1 MTALFEDNFELYGG
15 DNAKMLDGVWAS
27 FGASFVGSANL
38 TIPTWEEEDR
48 HWLRIAGRGDSA
60 RAVFPAGGQTGVGMW
75 TEMYMPSLPLQ
86 SNRGYCMQMRNSS
99 NDSLVTVVVQTDGT
113 LAIYASPTGLDSSGL
128 SGGTLIASTTT
139 PVIQAAT
146 THYLQMEVDFSA
158 GDLELR
164 VDGVTVASVTSSSNI
179 GGVCVGIAHAMDD
192 ASGGSYADMNFK
204 ATCAYSLSG
213 TYNSSWPSI
222 SGIKTVLINEDT
234 GVDNLT
240 PRPRN
245 YFDAPVMF
253 NDRDS
258 DDGDVRSGLTVES
271 SDVAFDFG
279 TGDYTLE
286 GAFRF
291 KSLPVSGET
300 YTLMGVWNEDQNGRA
315 YRLSFKASDV
325 DGGGLQFEYTTD
337 GTDATRVTVHDIN
350 FEPQIGIW
358 YHIAVARDS
367 STNDSRLFIQ
377 GVQNGPDQTDSAN
390 YFGTSSEFFSIGNG
404 TDGNTTA
411 ETADDA
417 FDGHIRN
424 VRVTKGIVRY
434 TSNFTPPSANYPTTV
449 GGDPNFNSVSLLV
462 FADDPTDPEPVDQ
475 SANAFEMEQKFSCDV
490 IDYAD
495 TVSSFQAAGT
505 NDPFDDR
512 YLESAFPKATGIL
525 TLSANPADTETV
537 TIGAQTYTFNTVLGA
552 ANSILIGSDADDSL
566 TNLTDAINGGDG
578 AGVRYGA
585 GTATN
590 VDVTAENATPA
601 TNQMTVTA
609 IIGGSAKNSVA
620 TTETLANGAWGGATL
635 SGGADLPG
643 ASEFGI
649 QSLPPD
655 ATGVRWI
662 SVRHRSYV
670 DDGSATIRTN
680 LDVNGSESPNA
691 DEGLTTDP
699 QYYVSRVEEDPDT
712 LAALTVSSIENAK
725 IKIERIA

>member
-1 MTALFEDNFELYGG
+1 MSALFEDNFELYGG
-15 DNAKMLDGVWAS
+15 DNEKMLDGIWAS

-38 TIPTWEEEDR
+38 VIPTWEEEDR
-48 HWLRIAGRGDSA
+48 YWLRIAGRGDAA
-60 RAVFPAGGQTGVGMW
+60 RAVFPAGGQTGVGVW
-75 TEMYMPSLPLQ
+75 FEMYCPTLPETANSGMPIQLRDAGNNSLITLAL
-86 SNRGYCMQMRNSS
+86 N
-99 NDSLVTVVVQTDGT
+99 TDGT
-113 LAIYASPTGLDSSGL
+113 ISVYGDPTGASADSVA
-128 SGGTLIASTTT
+128 GTLIATTT
-139 PVIQAAT
+139 VPVIQAAT
-146 THYLQMEVDFSA
+146 THYLQLEANLASGNF
-158 GDLELR
+158 ELR
-164 VDGVTVASVTSSSNI
+164 VDGTTVISVTGNVNV
-179 GGVCVGIAHAMDD
+179 GGTCVGIAHAQRSS
-192 ASGGSYADMNFK
+192 SGGTFADMNFK
-204 ATCAYSLSG
+204 AVACYNLSG
-213 TYNSSWPSI
+213 TYNSSWPAI

-234 GVDNLT
+234 VLDNLT

-245 YFDAPVMF
+245 YFSAPVMF
-253 NDRDS
+253 NNRDS
-258 DDGDVRSGLTVES
+258 DGGDVRSGLTVES

-286 GAFRF
+286 GSFRF

-337 GTDATRVTVHDIN
+337 GTDATRVTVHDVN
-350 FEPQIGIW
+350 FDPQIGIW

-404 TDGNTTA
+404 TDGSTTP
-411 ETADDA
+411 ETANDA

-424 VRVTKGIVRY
+424 IRVTKGIVRY
-434 TSNFTPPSANYPTTV
+434 TSNFTPPSTNYPTTV

-475 SANAFEMEQKFSCDV
+475 SANAFTMQQQFSCDV

-505 NDPFDDR
+505 SDPFDDR

-525 TLSANPADTETV
+525 TLTANPANAETV

-552 ANSILIGSDADDSL
+552 ANSILIGADANASL

-578 AGVRYGA
+578 AGTRYGT

-609 IIGGSAKNSVA
+609 ILGGSADNSVA
-620 TTETLANGAWGGATL
+620 TTETLVNGSWGGATL

-662 SVRHRSYV
+662 SLRHRSYV

-680 LDVNGSESPNA
+680 LDVNGSESAN
-691 DEGLTTDP
+691 DDNGLTTDP

-725 IKIERIA
+725 IKIERVA